1 MSSQVLSHRHREGIL
16 SAVSAGVFLV
26 LIGLLFILTPGL
38 VDKFG
43 TFFKDIKLVNI
54 TSVENVMLPAPEHV
68 AQHLEVYSAVEQFSL
83 GWGVFL
89 VAMLV
94 VRFAIGSPNRRK
106 AENLSDIIFWFGAA
120 YLIQTWL
127 INNAKWFEFWATI
140 LIVLGV
146 SLVVRAIYLAAV
158 ALRK

>member
-43 TFFKDIKLVNI
+43 TFFKDIKLNV

>member
-1 MSSQVLSHRHREGIL
+1 M
-16 SAVSAGVFLV
+16 

>member
-1 MSSQVLSHRHREGIL
+1 
-16 SAVSAGVFLV
+16 V

-43 TFFKDIKLVNI
+43 TFFKDIKLVNV

>member
-1 MSSQVLSHRHREGIL
+1 MSSQILSNRHREGIL

-43 TFFKDIKLVNI
+43 TFFRDIKLVNV
-54 TSVENVMLPAPEHV
+54 TSVENVMLPAPEHI
-68 AQHLEVYSAVEQFSL
+68 AQHIEVYSAVEQFSL

-89 VAMLV
+89 VAMLAI
-94 VRFAIGSPNRRK
+94 RFATGSQNRRK
-106 AENLSDIIFWFGAA
+106 AENLSDIIFWFGTA

-140 LIVLGV
+140 LILLGT
-146 SLVVRAIYLAAV
+146 SLIIRAIYLAAV

>member
-1 MSSQVLSHRHREGIL
+1 M
-16 SAVSAGVFLV
+16 F
-26 LIGLLFILTPGL
+26 
-38 VDKFG
+38 
-43 TFFKDIKLVNI
+43 
-54 TSVENVMLPAPEHV
+54 PAPEHV

-146 SLVVRAIYLAAV
+146 SLIVRAIYLAAV